1 MVATRG
7 VVLGEEHHPSHE
19 GVLFAI
25 DGAISK
31 GQRLLA
37 LLEVRIATLGI
48 GHARCLFV
56 FAILGIQP
64 GEILRDFG
72 GKIKVV
78 VSIARHGQVA
88 DGLATG

>member
-7 VVLGEEHHPSHE
+7 VVFGEEHHPSHQ
-19 GVLFAI
+19 GVFAI

-37 LLEVRIATLGI
+37 LLELRITTLVI
-48 GHARCLFV
+48 GHTRCLFV

-72 GKIKVV
+72 GEVKVV
-78 VSIARHGQVA
+78 VSIARHG
-88 DGLATG
+88 